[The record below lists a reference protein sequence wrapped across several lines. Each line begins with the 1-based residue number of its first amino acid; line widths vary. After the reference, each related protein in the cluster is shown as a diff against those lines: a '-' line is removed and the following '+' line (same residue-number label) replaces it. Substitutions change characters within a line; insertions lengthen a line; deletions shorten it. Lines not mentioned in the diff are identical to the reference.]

1 MGKYIRTEDWMNA
14 AKNKEFAEYMK
25 RARKRLDE
33 GEIATAREIKKIYRR
48 VAKQIADEIAGAIQ
62 GTLRYSHL
70 EYLHKVLNEAARQI
84 NDDLLKAINKGIY
97 IAVEASTEAA
107 QQTFI
112 DLAKEIWATPVI
124 KQAFATIHERAVM
137 ALLARTGPDGLKLS
151 DRVWRISQRARNALK
166 VIVEDGVVRG
176 LDARKM
182 ARRVQQYLQP
192 GVWTAL
198 KEETRK
204 RLDVPKDVSM
214 EAMRLA
220 VTEMH
225 NAFHEGTRM
234 AWSAVP
240 GIQGYYWRLSNWHP
254 ITDICDDY
262 ASYNGDGFWPK
273 DQVPIKPHPWCRCYI
288 IPAVEEADRFV
299 ERLREWVHKP
309 ELHPDI
315 EEWYNEVKT
324 LIPRPS
330 IVAPPAVQIKYSNK
344 AEAQRYLVEQ
354 LGFEIVNFGTIS
366 DEIAVMVVKNIEA
379 VYEQYPFLRGYVH
392 IIEPINDPTS
402 YAMATTRFDYANNQI
417 KNVLKISELFMGD
430 IRELK
435 EYYESDVASNYH
447 PKGTD
452 VNAIIIHEMGHFIE
466 TKLAE
471 QMAKDARE
479 LWKMRFEERIVSHK
493 LKEKVLKDLN
503 VTDSPEHVTE
513 LLCKYANK
521 NTSEFMAEAFAEAVN
536 SPQPRKLAETFLK
549 YLKEELKERGLIK

>member
-1 MGKYIRTEDWMNA
+1 MGKYIRAEDWMNA

-33 GEIATAREIKKIYRR
+33 GEIATAKEVKKIYRR

-97 IAVEASTEAA
+97 IAVGASTEAA

-112 DLAKEIWATPVI
+112 DMVKGLWSVPEI
-124 KQAFATIHERAVM
+124 KQAFATINERAIM
-137 ALLARTGPDGLKLS
+137 ALLARTGSDGLKLS
-151 DRVWRISQRARNALK
+151 DRVWRTSQRARNALK
-166 VIVEDGVVRG
+166 VIIEDGVVRG

-182 ARRVQQYLQP
+182 ARQVQQYLQP

-204 RLDVPKDVSM
+204 RLGVPKDVSM

-225 NAFHEGTRM
+225 HAFHEGTRM
-234 AWSAVP
+234 AWNSVP
-240 GIQGYYWRLSNWHP
+240 GVQGYYWRLSNWHP

-262 ASYNGDGFWPK
+262 ASHNGDGFWPK

-330 IVAPPAVQIKYSNK
+330 ITAVPAVQIKYSNK
-344 AEAQRYLVEQ
+344 AEAQRYLIEQ
-354 LGFEIVNFGTIS
+354 LGFRQVNFGSVS
-366 DEIAVMVVKNIEA
+366 DDIAVMITKNIERT
-379 VYEQYPFLRGYVH
+379 YEKFQFLRGYIH
-392 IIEPINDPTS
+392 ELEANFTQRY
-402 YAMATTRFDYANNQI
+402 YAAAGTKFDYSNNQFT
-417 KNVLKISELFMGD
+417 NVLSISEYFMKD
-430 IRELK
+430 TATIREF
-435 EYYESDVASNYH
+435 YELDVADGFH

-452 VNAIIIHEMGHFIE
+452 IDAIILHELGHVIE
-466 TKLAE
+466 IKLAE
-471 QMAKDARE
+471 LRAKTLKEMNKIMYEDGT
-479 LWKMRFEERIVSHK
+479 VSK
-493 LKEKVLKDLN
+493 ELKEKTLKTLN
-503 VTDSPEHVTE
+503 VEDNDENIAEMLSRYAIGDS
-513 LLCKYANK
+513 
-521 NTSEFMAEAFAEAVN
+521 SEFMAEAFAEFMDSAN
-536 SPQPRKLAETFLK
+536 PRELAKTFMK
-549 YLKEELKERGLIK
+549 YLEEELKERGLIK